1 MTLLHTLHAP
11 AKLNFTLEVL
21 EGTSGGL
28 HTLRS
33 VMVPIALYDEI
44 RILLGTS
51 SPGFTSSHAGLEKD
65 NLIMRALESLRVDL
79 NAVGVH
85 LLKHIPVGAGL
96 GGGSSDAASILI
108 AASSGAFG
116 NGGNNDFLS
125 LAQTLGSDVPFFLTQ
140 TGALVEGSG
149 ERVTAIGALPPWWSV
164 VVHPPVH
171 VSTAAAYAALD
182 VARAGRRQRR
192 ARRDSASLNAV
203 SALQRADFP
212 AVQQLLTNDFQSI
225 MSVRHAPVREALD
238 ALRVAGAQ
246 NPSLTGSG
254 SCVFALAQTQDEA
267 QGLLSRL
274 RLAATFR
281 TYVAALHHSPAWLS
295 ARAAT

>member
-1 MTLLHTLHAP
+1 MTLLHTLRAP

-21 EGTSGGL
+21 DASSGGL
-28 HTLRS
+28 HMLRS

-51 SPGFTSSHAGLEKD
+51 SPGFTSSHADLEKD

-171 VSTAAAYAALD
+171 VSTATAYAALD
-182 VARAGRRQRR
+182 VARAGRRQQRR

-212 AVQQLLTNDFQSI
+212 AVQQLLSNDFQSI

-246 NPSLTGSG
+246 NPTLTGSG

-267 QGLLSRL
+267 QGILTRL
-274 RLAATFR
+274 PLAATFR
-281 TYVAALHHSPAWLS
+281 TYVAAFHHSPAWLS
-295 ARAAT
+295 GAAT